1 MTVLINS
8 KSPLFFT
15 FFLALGLAIPVS
27 IVLSLDTNFELI
39 HLSLILFCLFSGYHL
54 SRNLTNSR
62 VDLFDFV
69 VWLFSYAWM
78 GIAPLTQFS
87 LGIFPTTTPDINLD
101 LAPASVALVSL
112 GLMAYL
118 LARSRALKSGNF
130 PIINNPSLFA
140 SGRRKS
146 MEFIL
151 WIVSISSILIY
162 LSLVG
167 FQALFTFRIERALLI
182 SSILEQSVTT
192 ELSYAICW
200 TFSLIAT
207 TSAIKSLPERIQ
219 FRHLLR
225 VGLYAAPA
233 LLIANPVSTGRYI
246 FGCVYGAIFL
256 QAISS
261 QFKFRPF
268 WIKLMI
274 VTGFA
279 FLFPALNAFRTSES
293 VGNNLGQG
301 QYLTSGDFDAF
312 AQVVNSLE
320 VSIRQ
325 GFSLSNQFLGPLGFF
340 IPRSIWPDKPLDTG
354 RLLGNAKGYSFTN
367 LSAPLWAEALISFT
381 FIGVI
386 LSFLILGFLSTRAD
400 QKFALAH
407 RLEASA
413 LYFPG
418 ALYLVIMLRGS
429 LLQAV
434 MAFFL
439 LLLASWIVSSHSEK
453 HSLLPKRKKENPIGV

>member
-1 MTVLINS
+1 MTDS

-15 FFLALGLAIPVS
+15 LFLTLGLAVPVS
-27 IVLSLDTNFELI
+27 IVLSSDTKFELI
-39 HLSLILFCLFSGYHL
+39 HFALILFCLFSGYHL
-54 SRNLTNSR
+54 SRNLQNSR

-69 VWLFSYAWM
+69 VWLFSYVWM

-112 GLMAYL
+112 GLAAYL
-118 LARSRALKSGNF
+118 IARSRALKSRGF
-130 PIINNPSLFA
+130 PTPRNSSLA
-140 SGRRKS
+140 SSGRRRS
-146 MEFIL
+146 MEFVL
-151 WIVSISSILIY
+151 WIVSCASMLIY

-167 FQALFTFRIERALLI
+167 FQALFTFRIERALLL

-207 TSAIKSLPERIQ
+207 TSAIRSLPERIQ
-219 FRHLLR
+219 FRHILR
-225 VGLYAAPA
+225 LGLFAAPA
-233 LLIANPVSTGRYI
+233 LLIANPISTGRYI

-256 QAISS
+256 QALFSRV
-261 QFKFRPF
+261 KFRPIS
-268 WIKLMI
+268 IKLMI
-274 VTGFA
+274 VTGTA

-293 VGNNLGQG
+293 VGNNLGQE

-320 VSIRQ
+320 VAIRQ

-367 LSAPLWAEALISFT
+367 LSAPLWSEALISFT

-386 LSFLILGFLSTRAD
+386 ISFIVLGFLATRAD
-400 QKFALAH
+400 QKFELAH
-407 RLEASA
+407 KSQANA
-413 LYFPG
+413 IYFPG
-418 ALYLVIMLRGS
+418 ALYLLIILRGS
-429 LLQAV
+429 LLQAA

-439 LLLASWIVSSHSEK
+439 LLLASWIVSSFSEK
-453 HSLLPKRKKENPIGV
+453 HHWLSEDKNENQMMAKP

>member
-1 MTVLINS
+1 MIDS
-8 KSPLFFT
+8 KSPLFFA

-27 IVLSLDTNFELI
+27 IVLSLDANFEII
-39 HLSLILFCLFSGYHL
+39 HFALILFCMFSGYHL
-54 SRNLTNSR
+54 SRNLANSR

-69 VWLFSYAWM
+69 VWLFSYVWM

-87 LGIFPTTTPDINLD
+87 LGIFPTTTPDVNPD
-101 LAPASVALVSL
+101 LAPASVAVVSL
-112 GLMAYL
+112 GLIAYL
-118 LARSRALKSGNF
+118 VARSRALTNRGFPTVNNF
-130 PIINNPSLFA
+130 SLY
-140 SGRRKS
+140 SSRRRRS
-146 MEFIL
+146 MEFVL
-151 WIVSISSILIY
+151 WIVSCSSLVIY

-167 FQALFTFRIERALLI
+167 FQALFTFRIERALLLA
-182 SSILEQSVTT
+182 SILEQSVTT

-207 TSAIKSLPERIQ
+207 TSAIKSLPDRIQ
-219 FRHLLR
+219 LIHLIR

-233 LLIANPVSTGRYI
+233 LLIANPISTGRYI

-256 QAISS
+256 QAVFSRL
-261 QFKFRPF
+261 KFRPI

-274 VTGFA
+274 VTGVT

-293 VGNNLGQG
+293 VGNNLVQG
-301 QYLTSGDFDAF
+301 QYLTTGDFDAF
-312 AQVVNSLE
+312 TQVVNSLE
-320 VSIRQ
+320 VSLRQ
-325 GFSLSNQFLGPLGFF
+325 GFTLSNQFLGPLGFF

-354 RLLGNAKGYSFTN
+354 RLIGNAKGYSFTN
-367 LSAPLWAEALISFT
+367 LSAPLWSEALISFT

-386 LSFLILGFLSTRAD
+386 LSFVILGFLSTRAD
-400 QKFALAH
+400 QKFAWAH
-407 RLEASA
+407 RSEASA

-429 LLQAV
+429 LLQAA

-439 LLLASWIVSSHSEK
+439 LLLASWIVSSHSK
-453 HSLLPKRKKENPIGV
+453 KDSWLPERKNDNQISF